1 MSCDSKKVFKGLELL
16 YPRRILKNKA
26 NFRDLPLLG
35 YVEADELAP
44 LEEEYRRVGLVDWEM
59 EVGGPV
65 PREPIEFWIMVK
77 DYRRGDAAPLAK
89 LADFALDS
97 LLIPSSTA
105 MVERIFSQ
113 VTYIKSKYRNRLHA
127 A

>member
-44 LEEEYRRVGLVDWEM
+44 LEEEYRRE
-59 EVGGPV
+59 
-65 PREPIEFWIMVK
+65 
-77 DYRRGDAAPLAK
+77 
-89 LADFALDS
+89 DFALES
-97 LLIPSSTA
+97 LLIPSSTV
-105 MVERIFSQ
+105 MVERIFTQ
-113 VTYIKSKYRNRLHA
+113 VTFIKSKC
-127 A
+127 